1 MYNDFT
7 DTVSAGPKGG
17 LLKETN
23 CQEPSKPLGQIED
36 EIMKTGAQFFGEE
49 LLRWLGVK
57 EPVKGIAP
65 TELVHL
71 ETRKMYQDFNYV
83 MKNGWW
89 YHIEFESDPITK
101 DDLRRFREYE
111 AATSRTY
118 GVEVLTCVI
127 CTANGKHIRTELT
140 EGINTYRVKLIQMKK
155 KDGDK
160 ILRKIQKKKKLKRK
174 DLVPM
179 LLSPLMGDK
188 SEIKTRILEG
198 IKTINRED
206 KLISREEAK
215 KMEAMLY
222 ALANKLLSRAE
233 LEKIKEEVK
242 MTILGQ
248 MLREDFMEEGR
259 IEGREEGRLE
269 NQERYNCLILC
280 LDKDGKTS
288 LMVKAASD
296 PQLLEKLFQEYGI

>member
-1 MYNDFT
+1 
-7 DTVSAGPKGG
+7 
-17 LLKETN
+17 
-23 CQEPSKPLGQIED
+23 
-36 EIMKTGAQFFGEE
+36 MKTGAQFFGEE

-179 LLSPLMGDK
+179 LLSPLMGGK

-269 NQERYNCLILC
+269 NQERYNRLILC

>member
-179 LLSPLMGDK
+179 LLSPLMGGK
-188 SEIKTRILEG
+188 SEIKARILEG
-198 IKTINRED
+198 IWVINREE
-206 KLISREEAK
+206 KAISKEEAG
-215 KMEAMLY
+215 KMEAVLY
-222 ALANKLLSRAE
+222 ALANKLLNRAD
-233 LEKIKEEVK
+233 LEEVK
-242 MTILGQ
+242 EAVKMTRLGQ
-248 MLREDFMEEGR
+248 MLRDDFMEEGR
-259 IEGREEGRLE
+259 IEGRLE
-269 NQERYNCLILC
+269 NQERYNRLILC